1 MATRRAGPLVFVLTL
16 AACGGG
22 GAPNPGGAPGAL
34 SGTLAYV
41 TTECREDARGIG
53 GSQALH
59 IRRGESEPVT
69 VVEHQVPEP
78 VPDPFGGLCSQLGEL
93 IRYAPGNGL
102 FAAAQRLGVSPD
114 GSAVVFEITDDFSVF
129 APNKLVAPDQEG
141 FFFVRSDGRG
151 LRRLGPAS
159 RDPDFGFVLDP
170 SQPFGFRVSGPFLNL
185 AFSPD
190 GHTVAYTD
198 RGPGPTG
205 EDVPQIVTLDV
216 ATGQRTQLTHL
227 PRATPPDPV
236 FVPTGFPFFLDDETI
251 VFRTFANPDGLN
263 PQGDFIRL
271 TVKIDEPHLLKVF
284 QVPLPVVLPGS
295 EVVPLFAITGAQLDS
310 ATFSL
315 DGPPMN
321 HIPSLEDRIQEVF
334 GRDGENLL
342 QLTNFARVDT
352 FDQFASVDGQRVF
365 FTASADPLGTNPSEN
380 CQLFSIDRLGTD
392 LRQLTSFREAEHSAR
407 GCTNLGPPPG
417 CNVSNVWQ
425 DTVTQT
431 VVFHSGCD
439 PFGTKGV
446 GEIFAM
452 GPDGTGLRQ
461 LTRGSVSEADG
472 TVVVLGPGP
481 FVYQAAP

>member
-1 MATRRAGPLVFVLTL
+1 MLAL

-22 GAPNPGGAPGAL
+22 GAPNRNGAPGTL

-41 TTECREDARGIG
+41 ATECREDARGIS
-53 GSQALH
+53 GSQAVR
-59 IRRGESEPVT
+59 IRRGENEPVT

-78 VPDPFGGLCSQLGEL
+78 VPDPFGGLCRLGAL
-93 IRYAPGNGL
+93 ARYSPGNGI
-102 FAAAQRLGVSPD
+102 FAGVQRLGVSPD

-141 FFFVRSDGRG
+141 FFFVRSDGSG
-151 LRRLGPAS
+151 LRRLSPAS
-159 RDPDFGFVLDP
+159 RAPDFGFVLDL
-170 SQPFGFRVSGPFLNL
+170 SQPFGFRVSGPFFVLT
-185 AFSPD
+185 FSPD
-190 GHTVAYTD
+190 GRTIAYTD

-205 EDVPQIVTLDV
+205 EDVPQIMTLDI

-236 FVPTGFPFFLDDETI
+236 FVSTGFPFFLDDETI
-251 VFRTFANPDGLN
+251 VFRTFANPEGLN
-263 PQGDFIRL
+263 PQGDFTRL
-271 TVKIDEPHLLKVF
+271 TVKTNEPHLLKVF
-284 QVPLPVVLPGS
+284 HIPLPVLLPGS
-295 EVVPLFAITGAQLDS
+295 EIVPRFAITGAQLDA

-342 QLTNFARVDT
+342 QLTNFGRVDT
-352 FDQFASVDGQRVF
+352 ADAFATVDGQQVF
-365 FTASADPLGTNPSEN
+365 FTASADPVGTNPSEN

-431 VVFHSGCD
+431 IVFHSGCD

-452 GPDGTGLRQ
+452 RPDGTGLRQ
-461 LTRGSVSEADG
+461 LTHGRGFVTEADG
-472 TVVVLGPGP
+472 TIVADGPGP